1 MKTSSIHRRNSRP
14 LFVATISIAVI
25 LVGPFGCQAPS
36 QPNGPTQMT
45 MRVADKEALI
55 DDTLTLLRELDFPP
69 DRVDRER
76 GTITAG
82 PSTGGQ
88 WFEIWRRDV
97 HGGYQMLES
106 SLHTIRREVGI
117 KIEPLSS
124 ESESDEYRLSVEV
137 KKFRYSAP
145 DRQITTASGALAI
158 YSEQLPTTEGLRNA
172 LSAAHEWVP
181 LGRDGLLEQALLTRI
196 AELSQIGGGEKVTE
210 EPVEPEEAG

>member
-1 MKTSSIHRRNSRP
+1 MRTPPIHRRIFDPRLIAAVSI
-14 LFVATISIAVI
+14 ATIF
-25 LVGPFGCQAPS
+25 VGPFGCQAPL

-45 MRVADKEALI
+45 LRVTDKEALI
-55 DDTLTLLRELDFPP
+55 DETLTLLRELDFPP
-69 DRVDRER
+69 DRVDRVS

-82 PSTGGQ
+82 PSTGRQ

-97 HGGYQMLES
+97 LGGYQMLES
-106 SLHTIRREVGI
+106 SLHTIRREVGVT
-117 KIEPLSS
+117 IEPLSA
-124 ESESDEYRLSVEV
+124 ESGSDEYRLSVEV
-137 KKFRYSAP
+137 NKYRYSAP

-196 AELSQIGGGEKVTE
+196 AELSQTGRGEIVSQ
-210 EPVEPEEAG
+210 EPVDPEEAR